1 MPRLMLAVRRLAVTT
16 TLITML
22 SGCQGMSSSTT
33 ISDSSGSADGSFDW
47 NVPKGMPLPV
57 VPADNPVTEEKFQ
70 LGRHLFYDPRLSGN
84 GTQSCSSCHF
94 QHLAFSDGVSRAT
107 GSTGQMHPRNSQA
120 LVNVGYFPTLN
131 WANTATTRLEL
142 QIPVPLTGDDPVE
155 LGVDET
161 NSDEVLNRFRQDADY
176 QRLFAEAYPDEDDP
190 YHFRNIIYAL
200 ATFVRGLNSFNSDY
214 DRYLQGDTNALSE
227 SAKRGMNL
235 FNGER
240 LECFH
245 CHEGITFSNAYRD
258 RTQQRPVPIE
268 FFNNGLYNLDAK
280 GSYPKGGEGLFEMTQ
295 AWSDMG
301 KFRPPSLRNVEL
313 TAPYMHDGSKATLED
328 VVAHYAAGGTVTEFG
343 PNAGD
348 GRANPNKASEIVSF
362 DISEDEVNDLVN
374 FLKSLTDH
382 DFVTHSR
389 FANPFLEE

>member
-1 MPRLMLAVRRLAVTT
+1 MPRLAFFVLLL
-16 TLITML
+16 TLIAAQT
-22 SGCQGMSSSTT
+22 GCQGMSSETT
-33 ISDSSGSADGSFDW
+33 ISDPSGDADGSFDW
-47 NVPKGMPLPV
+47 NVPKGTPLPV
-57 VPADNPVTEEKFQ
+57 VPDDNPVTEEKFQ
-70 LGRHLFYDPRLSGN
+70 LGRHLFYDVRLSGN
-84 GTQSCSSCHF
+84 GTKSCSSCHL
-94 QHLAFSDGVSRAT
+94 QHLAFSDGVARPS

-120 LVNVGYFPTLN
+120 LVNVAYFPTLN

-142 QIPVPLTGDDPVE
+142 QIPVPLTGDDPIE
-155 LGVDET
+155 LGVNET
-161 NSDEVLNRFRQDADY
+161 NSEEVLDRFRQDQRY
-176 QRLFAEAYPDEDDP
+176 QQLFADAYPDEEDP
-190 YHFRNIIYAL
+190 YDFHNIIYAL

-214 DRYLQGDTNALSE
+214 DRYLQGDSNALTE

-268 FFNNGLYNLDAK
+268 FFNNGLYNLDAN
-280 GSYPKGGEGLFEMTQ
+280 GSYPEGGEGLFDITQ
-295 AWSDMG
+295 KWSDMG

-313 TAPYMHDGSKATLED
+313 TAPYMHDGSKATLEE

-348 GRANPNKASEIVSF
+348 GRSNPNKASEIVSF
-362 DISEDEVNDLVN
+362 DITEAEVNDLVN

-382 DFVTHSR
+382 DFINNPR
-389 FANPFLEE
+389 FSNPFLEE